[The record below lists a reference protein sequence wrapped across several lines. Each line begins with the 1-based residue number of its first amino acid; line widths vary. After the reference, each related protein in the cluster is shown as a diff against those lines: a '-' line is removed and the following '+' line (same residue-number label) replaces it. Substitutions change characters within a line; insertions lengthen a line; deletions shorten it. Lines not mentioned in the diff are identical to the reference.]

1 MRVAIGLPTLVVAL
15 TAASVALAC
24 QPNQPGKLKS
34 GRTITIDASAGVAH
48 GSVSYGETGLLRDKE
63 VLLTFDDGPV
73 AGRTTA
79 VLDALE
85 DHCVKATFFPVG
97 RMAIVRPNILRE
109 TLRRGHTIG
118 GHTWSHPN
126 LRRVGPS
133 RGRNDIQKGFAALEA
148 IIGPRV
154 SPVFRFPYLAESQ
167 SLLTYLKSKDI
178 ASISIDVDSRDTRRG
193 YRKRRVIE
201 AALSG
206 IRRRGRGILL
216 FHDSK
221 RATALALPEVLDRL
235 ARDGFRVV
243 HLKTETSFR
252 ADPDLVAR
260 YRRRLDGAPVER
272 SVGPVAARP
281 RRSAPTRRRTQAT
294 RRPIA
299 QRQRAQR
306 PRARRQTQSRPR
318 RRRQTTDWRRSIFSI
333 Q

>member
-1 MRVAIGLPTLVVAL
+1 
-15 TAASVALAC
+15 
-24 QPNQPGKLKS
+24 
-34 GRTITIDASAGVAH
+34 
-48 GSVSYGETGLLRDKE
+48 
-63 VLLTFDDGPV
+63 
-73 AGRTTA
+73 
-79 VLDALE
+79 
-85 DHCVKATFFPVG
+85 
-97 RMAIVRPNILRE
+97 
-109 TLRRGHTIG
+109 
-118 GHTWSHPN
+118 
-126 LRRVGPS
+126 
-133 RGRNDIQKGFAALEA
+133 
-148 IIGPRV
+148 
-154 SPVFRFPYLAESQ
+154 
-167 SLLTYLKSKDI
+167 I

-294 RRPIA
+294 RRPIT